1 MINKKAQIS
10 IEVTIVLAILVI
22 GAVSLGVYYISNV
35 NRYKEEANKLDDNL
49 NKLEDQGEF
58 GEEESVPATCSDGV
72 QNQGEAGVD
81 CGGPCNPCITTPP
94 PSPFNNISVSSVNS
108 SYVTMVPFSI
118 VITTNIEDVNITD
131 LMVTRDGELTNDC
144 KPTPGTEFTYGKY
157 VDLGKTTGTPAI
169 QTINITN
176 CKELGTYKFT
186 FKGKYNDHSI
196 TADAIEIKIT
206 ENNFNSVL
214 LTSSSG
220 SYYVSTSFL
229 ININTNVPNTE
240 IKEFSI
246 KRKDDGSPTPNCTT
260 TAGTLVS
267 TGFYKDLGFTNAS
280 GALLVPIF
288 CDIVDTYLF
297 SAKGKYLE
305 KEVQSNS
312 LQVKIE
318 DTPPPIVL
326 LLSVN
331 TAPKFFEYFMFSKDM
346 LAKGYP
352 NVMLNLDI
360 LSNYDNT
367 MIKTIEIKKKVGS
380 SIYQPTNAC
389 KIKGLTEDDVGI
401 FNDVGITEP
410 RNFLIKEVYCEDY
423 GVYRFRVEGGIK
435 DSTSIWSDGF
445 EISINDALAYT
456 DNLAT
461 PINTDFEIFVYSEK
475 DKYQITD
482 LYIEKE
488 ITSDYYE
495 ASDGCQVYEGHYEN
509 IGIYTNLGQ
518 TKGDPALKSIMTNC
532 SDKGN
537 FRFTYVVEDPSE
549 ESRVLEPLYITV
561 KK

>member
-1 MINKKAQIS
+1 MNKKGQLS
-10 IEVTIVLAILVI
+10 IEITIVLAILVI
-22 GAVSLGVYYISNV
+22 GAISLGVYYFSNI
-35 NRYKEEANKLDDNL
+35 NRYKEEASRLDGTIEQLQNTGGLDPGS
-49 NKLEDQGEF
+49 QI
-58 GEEESVPATCSDGV
+58 PASCSDGIM
-72 QNQGEAGVD
+72 NQGELGID
-81 CGGPCNPCITTPP
+81 CGGTCPPCTPTPP
-94 PSPFNNISVSSVNS
+94 PESPFNNISVSSVNS

-176 CKELGTYKFT
+176 CKELGTYKFI
-186 FKGKYNDHSI
+186 FKGKYNDHSLA
-196 TADAIEIKIT
+196 ADALEIEIT

-260 TAGTLVS
+260 TAGTYVS
-267 TGFYKDLGFTNAS
+267 TGFYKDLGNTNAS
-280 GALLVPIF
+280 GDLLVPIV
-288 CDIVDTYLF
+288 CDTVDTYLF
-297 SAKGKYLE
+297 SARGKYLE

-331 TAPKFFEYFMFSKDM
+331 TAPKFFEYFVYSEDM
-346 LAKGYP
+346 LSKGYP
-352 NVMLNLDI
+352 NVVFNLDI
-360 LSNYDNT
+360 LSNYDNVN
-367 MIKTIEIKKKVGS
+367 IKTLEVKKKVGS
-380 SIYQPTNAC
+380 SIYQSTSAC
-389 KIKGLTEDDVGI
+389 KIRGLTEDEVGI
-401 FNDVGITEP
+401 FNEVGITEP
-410 RNFLIKEVYCEDY
+410 RNLLLQDVYCEDY
-423 GVYRFRVEGGIK
+423 GVYRFRVEGIK
-435 DSTSIWSDGF
+435 DATSIWSDGF

-456 DNLAT
+456 DYLT
-461 PINTDFEIFVYSEK
+461 SQINTDFETFIFSEK
-475 DKYQITD
+475 DNYQITD

-488 ITSDYYE
+488 ITSDNYD
-495 ASDGCQVYEGHYEN
+495 ASDGCQVYEGDHEN

-518 TKGDPALKSIMTNC
+518 TEGDPAFKSIMTNC
-532 SDKGN
+532 SDRGN
-537 FRFTYVVEDPSE
+537 FRFTFTVNNEGISKT
-549 ESRVLEPLYITV
+549 LEPLYVEVTE
-561 KK
+561 